1 MGQIGFADIQPVG
14 GVLAGGQLEDVGDE
28 SRHTQAKDVDACEQ
42 STTGISG
49 GEPSSGREPGTRLP
63 HL

>member
-14 GVLAGGQLEDVGDE
+14 GVLACGQLEDVGDE
-28 SRHTQAKDVDACEQ
+28 SRHTQAKDVDACKK
-42 STTGISG
+42 TTIKMSG
-49 GEPSSGREPGTRLP
+49 GEPTTSGAAAPWTP